1 MPTRTRPMQAT
12 IFCALF
18 LLAAIIMLALGVD
31 AHAYYLPAASLLLEA
46 ALLWKGASLRWFKRV
61 LELNQLTAI
70 VLILDLW
77 LGDLLHLPKLT
88 ISASM
93 LAANLLLVG
102 PLMGI
107 LAIGAL
113 GSMHFSKTLPGWFQS
128 GRAA

>member
-1 MPTRTRPMQAT
+1 MTTRTRPIQAT

-18 LLAAIIMLALGVD
+18 LLSAAIMVALGVD
-31 AHAYYLPAASLLLEA
+31 AHAYYIPAISLLLQA
-46 ALLWKGASLRWFKRV
+46 ALVWKGASLRWFKRL

-88 ISASM
+88 ISAAM
-93 LAANLLLVG
+93 LAANLLLGG

-113 GSMHFSKTLPGWFQS
+113 GAMHFSKTLPGWFQS
-128 GRAA
+128 GRA

>member
-1 MPTRTRPMQAT
+1 MTTRTRPMQAT
-12 IFCALF
+12 IFSALF
-18 LLAAIIMLALGVD
+18 LLSAIIMLLLGVD
-31 AHAYYLPAASLLLEA
+31 AHAYYIPAI
-46 ALLWKGASLRWFKRV
+46 ALLVEAVLLWRGASLRWFKRL

-70 VLILDLW
+70 ILILDLW

-88 ISASM
+88 ISAAM
-93 LAANLLLVG
+93 LAANLLLGG

-128 GRAA
+128 GRA